1 MKRALIS
8 VFDKTGVDTF
18 ARGLEKLGWEI
29 ISTGNTKKH
38 LEASG
43 IKVRGIEEIT
53 HFPEILGGRVKTLS
67 PYVFGGLLY
76 MRDHE
81 EHVKTVEEHGITP
94 IDMVVVNLYPFRE
107 TVARGAEHA
116 EVIENIDIGGPS
128 MIRAAAKNYRDV
140 VVLTDP
146 ADYAGVL
153 ESLEVGTMDE
163 TAREKLAFKA
173 YRHTAAYDIEIVH
186 YFENKLDDKEE
197 FFLHMTNGKKLRY
210 GENPHQEGY
219 SYEDRPTVG
228 SLNTAEIIQGKA
240 LSFNNLN
247 DANAAL
253 IALKEFGDRPTA
265 VGLKHANPCGIASAD
280 DIYDAYVAA
289 YEADSVSIFGGIV
302 AVNRE
307 VDEKLAKKMTE
318 IFLEVILAPS
328 YTDAALEV
336 FKKKKN
342 LRVLRVPKISE
353 WPEKPMDMKFIL
365 GGLLVQDQDRGLVD
379 EMKVVTKR
387 KPTEE
392 EEKALLFAMKA
403 AKTVK
408 SNGIVIAK
416 GERTLGIG
424 QGEVNRIW
432 PIEEGILRAGEE
444 VKGAVCASDGFFP
457 FGDSL
462 TALAKAGVTAVIE
475 PGGSIR
481 DEESIRVADENNIAM
496 IFTGRR
502 HFRH

>member
-18 ARGLEKLGWEI
+18 ARRLTELGWEI

-43 IKVRGIEEIT
+43 IPVRGIEEIT

-81 EHVKTVEEHGITP
+81 EHVKTVEEHGIMP

-146 ADYAGVL
+146 LDYEVVL
-153 ESLEVGTMDE
+153 ESLETGTMDE

-210 GENPHQEGY
+210 GENPHQDGY
-219 SYEDRPTVG
+219 SYEDQATVG

-302 AVNRE
+302 ALNRE
-307 VDEKLAKKMTE
+307 VDEKLAQKMTE

-342 LRVLRVPKISE
+342 LRVLRVPRISE
-353 WPEKPMDMKFIL
+353 WPEKLMDMKFIL
-365 GGLLVQDQDRGLVD
+365 GGLLVQDRDLGLVD

-392 EEKALLFAMKA
+392 EEKALIFAMKA

-416 GERTLGIG
+416 GERTIGIG

-462 TALAKAGVTAVIE
+462 AALAKAGVTAVIE

>member
-1 MKRALIS
+1 M
-8 VFDKTGVDTF
+8 
-18 ARGLEKLGWEI
+18 
-29 ISTGNTKKH
+29 
-38 LEASG
+38 
-43 IKVRGIEEIT
+43 
-53 HFPEILGGRVKTLS
+53 
-67 PYVFGGLLY
+67 
-76 MRDHE
+76 
-81 EHVKTVEEHGITP
+81 
-94 IDMVVVNLYPFRE
+94 
-107 TVARGAEHA
+107 
-116 EVIENIDIGGPS
+116 
-128 MIRAAAKNYRDV
+128 
-140 VVLTDP
+140 
-146 ADYAGVL
+146 
-153 ESLEVGTMDE
+153 
-163 TAREKLAFKA
+163 
-173 YRHTAAYDIEIVH
+173 
-186 YFENKLDDKEE
+186 
-197 FFLHMTNGKKLRY
+197 
-210 GENPHQEGY
+210 
-219 SYEDRPTVG
+219 
-228 SLNTAEIIQGKA
+228 
-240 LSFNNLN
+240 
-247 DANAAL
+247 
-253 IALKEFGDRPTA
+253 
-265 VGLKHANPCGIASAD
+265 
-280 DIYDAYVAA
+280 
-289 YEADSVSIFGGIV
+289 SIFGGIV

-353 WPEKPMDMKFIL
+353 WSEKPMDMKFIL

-392 EEKALLFAMKA
+392 EEKALIFAMKA

-462 TALAKAGVTAVIE
+462 TALAEAGVTAVIE

>member
-8 VFDKTGVDTF
+8 VFDKTGVDHL

-38 LEASG
+38 LEACG
-43 IKVRGIEEIT
+43 IKVRSIEEIT

-67 PYVFGGLLY
+67 PYVFGGLLF
-76 MRDHE
+76 MRDNK
-81 EHVKTVEEHGITP
+81 EHVKTVEEHEITP

-107 TVARGAEHA
+107 TVECGEKHPV
-116 EVIENIDIGGPS
+116 VIENIDIGGPS

-146 ADYAGVL
+146 KDYDGVL
-153 ESLEVGTMDE
+153 SALQSNMMDE
-163 TAREKLAFKA
+163 AARERLAFKA

-186 YFENKLDDKEE
+186 YFENRLDEREE
-197 FFLHMTNGKKLRY
+197 FFLHMTKGKKLRY
-210 GENPHQEGY
+210 GENPHQDGY
-219 SYEDRPTVG
+219 YYEDRLTIG
-228 SLNTAEIIQGKA
+228 SLNSAEILQGKA
-240 LSFNNLN
+240 LSYNNLN

-253 IALKEFGDRPTA
+253 VAIKEFGDRPTA

-280 DIYDAYVAA
+280 DIYDAYIDA

-307 VDEKLAKKMTE
+307 IDEKLARKMTE

-328 YTDAALEV
+328 YTDAALEI

-342 LRVLRVPKISE
+342 LRVLRVPKIQE
-353 WPEKPMDMKFIL
+353 WPEKPMDMKYIL
-365 GGLLVQDQDRGLVD
+365 GGLLVQDQDLGLVD

-481 DEESIRVADENNIAM
+481 DEESIRVADENGMAM